1 MDGLKHASNML
12 SELRT
17 SMLSPKNYYELCI
30 LVIFTILT
38 QHSCR
43 ALGVPQQ
50 NLGFRH
56 HHVVQPPLLQFAQP
70 YEDTRVNKDIMYVIV
85 VVVPVID

>member
-30 LVIFTILT
+30 LETVCPFLF
-38 QHSCR
+38 S
-43 ALGVPQQ
+43 
-50 NLGFRH
+50 
-56 HHVVQPPLLQFAQP
+56 
-70 YEDTRVNKDIMYVIV
+70 
-85 VVVPVID
+85 